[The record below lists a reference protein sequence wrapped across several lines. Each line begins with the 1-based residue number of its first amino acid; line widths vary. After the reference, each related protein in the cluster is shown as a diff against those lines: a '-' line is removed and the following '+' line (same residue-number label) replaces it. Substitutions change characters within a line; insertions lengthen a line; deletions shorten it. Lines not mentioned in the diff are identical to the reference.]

1 MASSVLMPR
10 RMLHTKKMYK
20 VISPVQG
27 KNGDTVY
34 WMRIGSAF
42 ENKDD
47 SLNVYLDA
55 FPKTFQLQIRE
66 ITDEDRR
73 RSDELRASRPLVARG
88 TDPTASLYNGAP
100 SGFGGAPAASGTAS
114 DLPY

>member
-1 MASSVLMPR
+1 
-10 RMLHTKKMYK
+10 MLQTKKMYK

-55 FPKTFQLQIRE
+55 FPKNFQLQIRE
-66 ITDEDRR
+66 ITEEDRR
-73 RSDELRASRPLVARG
+73 RSEELKAIRPHVAGGSGPSASQ
-88 TDPTASLYNGAP
+88 YNGAGGASAYGGAR
-100 SGFGGAPAASGTAS
+100 SGFVSPGAPGDA
-114 DLPY
+114 PF